1 MTKLSDVEGPSRKGS
16 CIARKL
22 VPTRRSSLL
31 SLGMAYSPLHL
42 SQTSGL
48 VCKRRG
54 YAALMAAA
62 VLTLY
67 LIVRSSMR
75 SSSTCELWSCNRPLI
90 SSLSEAWPQPR
101 PELDASATARWH
113 ALHATHVDA
122 ARRSQGTRLVFIGD
136 SITEGW
142 LRTGFSARAESI
154 PQPAC
159 DTIWREAFGR

>member
-16 CIARKL
+16 CIAKKL

-62 VLTLY
+62 ALALY
-67 LIVRSSMR
+67 LIVTSSTR
-75 SSSTCELWSCNRPLI
+75 SSSTCELWSCDRPLT
-90 SSLSEAWPQPR
+90 SSLSEAWAQ
-101 PELDASATARWH
+101 LSLSLTMAT
-113 ALHATHVDA
+113 VV
-122 ARRSQGTRLVFIGD
+122 SG
-136 SITEGW
+136 E
-142 LRTGFSARAESI
+142 
-154 PQPAC
+154 
-159 DTIWREAFGR
+159 